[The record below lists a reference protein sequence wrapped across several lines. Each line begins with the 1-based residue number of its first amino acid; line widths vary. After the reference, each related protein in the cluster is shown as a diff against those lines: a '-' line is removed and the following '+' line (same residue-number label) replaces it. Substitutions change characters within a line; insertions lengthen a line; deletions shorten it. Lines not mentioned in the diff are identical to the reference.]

1 MTRWSRPVDV
11 GPGGVAGMFVP
22 EELLLDISALE
33 AWREKIEN
41 RSKDTAKNRKSVGLQ
56 N

>member
-1 MTRWSRPVDV
+1 MQWTPLNHGKVTD
-11 GPGGVAGMFVP
+11 P

-41 RSKDTAKNRKSVGLQ
+41 RSKDTAKNRKSVVLQ